1 LREIS
6 DLQSFY
12 REAIP
17 NFDAMGDA
25 ARNQAIQTVTR
36 DPQHANFVQRVG
48 FMQEMRDGT
57 ATYTRVG
64 QPPT

>member
-1 LREIS
+1 
-6 DLQSFY
+6 
-12 REAIP
+12 
-17 NFDAMGDA
+17 MDA
-25 ARNQAIQTVTR
+25 AELTRIYPWLDHLMAAKNQAIQSVTR

-64 QPPT
+64 GEQPPT